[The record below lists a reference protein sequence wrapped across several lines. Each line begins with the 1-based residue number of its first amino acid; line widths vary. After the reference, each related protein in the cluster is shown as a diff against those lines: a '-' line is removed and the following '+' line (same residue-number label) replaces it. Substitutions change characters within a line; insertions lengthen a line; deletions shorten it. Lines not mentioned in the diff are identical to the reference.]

1 MLASMA
7 YKRSIELH
15 PEAATYFNLAVC
27 QDDLGNPEGARQS
40 MEEFYKLVPTETERV
55 QAEEMMRRH
64 GKDHLIRP
72 EAAGG

>member
-1 MLASMA
+1 
-7 YKRSIELH
+7 
-15 PEAATYFNLAVC
+15 
-27 QDDLGNPEGARQS
+27 